1 MAFALRHR
9 SWTLW
14 GSSNRTSGTHTGSG
28 IAWPDSLGEEDGLV
42 AVPPLNLKLNQ
53 WAGDCTRLAIGFHGN
68 LVGSTAPL
76 AWGPNQTVRLAR
88 SPAGRQDATVHQSG
102 AKSNPAHHASIAKP
116 AMRALHSPSP
126 FELFDRLEQQL
137 NQQRP
142 SRDTIPAAEVHE
154 SAEAFVV
161 IVDLPGVAKDAI
173 EVKATDR
180 NLVISAERQSPHQPG
195 PEADAKAPLLSEIR
209 YGTWGRSFRF
219 QQPINR
225 EQLQASYRDGLLTV
239 TVPKANIVTSVT
251 VKVEG

>member
-9 SWTLW
+9 GWTLW

-28 IAWPDSLGEEDGLV
+28 IAWPDSLGEEGGLV
-42 AVPPLNLKLNQ
+42 AVPPLNLKVNQ
-53 WAGDCTRLAIGFHGN
+53 WAGDCTRLDIGFRGN
-68 LVGSTAPL
+68 PVGSTAPL
-76 AWGPNQTVRLAR
+76 AWGQA
-88 SPAGRQDATVHQSG
+88 ATVHQPG
-102 AKSNPAHHASIAKP
+102 ANNNPENHATIAKP

-126 FELFDRLEQQL
+126 FDLLDRLEQQL

-142 SRDTIPAAEVHE
+142 SRETIPAAEVHE

-161 IVDLPGVAKDAI
+161 IVELPGVSKDAI
-173 EVKATDR
+173 TVKATDR
-180 NLVISAERQSPHQPG
+180 TLVISAERQSLHTQG

-219 QQPINR
+219 QQPIDR

>member
-9 SWTLW
+9 GWTLW

-28 IAWPDSLGEEDGLV
+28 IAWPDSLGEEGGLV
-42 AVPPLNLKLNQ
+42 AVPPLKLKVNQ
-53 WAGDCTRLAIGFHGN
+53 WAGDCTRLDIGFRGN
-68 LVGSTAPL
+68 PVGSTAPL
-76 AWGPNQTVRLAR
+76 AWGPNRTVRLPR
-88 SPAGRQDATVHQSG
+88 PPPWRQAATVHQAG
-102 AKSNPAHHASIAKP
+102 ANINPENHASIAKP

-142 SRDTIPAAEVHE
+142 SRETIPAAEVHE

-161 IVDLPGVAKDAI
+161 IVELPGVSKDAI
-173 EVKATDR
+173 TVKATDR
-180 NLVISAERQSPHQPG
+180 TLVISAERQSLHTQG

-219 QQPINR
+219 QQPIDR

>member
-28 IAWPDSLGEEDGLV
+28 IAWPDSLGEEGGLV

-53 WAGDCTRLAIGFHGN
+53 WAGDCTRLAIGLHGN
-68 LVGSTAPL
+68 PVGSTAPL

-88 SPAGRQDATVHQSG
+88 SPPGRQAATVHQSG
-102 AKSNPAHHASIAKP
+102 ANSNPAHHASIAKP